1 MTAAG
6 KIKKNLIN
14 VMTFEPYDKP
24 LVWFCIFEISV
35 FLTDSLYN
43 PNIYN
48 AFSIPHIC
56 NKDNTYSLRKRS
68 HLLE

>member
-1 MTAAG
+1 
-6 KIKKNLIN
+6 
-14 VMTFEPYDKP
+14 MTFEPYDKP